1 MHCSMKKVRR
11 IVKKIHK
18 ITKIIDVIIPVSV
31 KHVIGIQGKSQFIK
45 LLSFL
50 FILICHKMLRKLHIT
65 DGTSYENPGI
75 LAFPNINKN
84 YMENLP
90 R

>member
-1 MHCSMKKVRR
+1 VHCSMKKVRR

-45 LLSFL
+45 LLREF
-50 FILICHKMLRKLHIT
+50 FI
-65 DGTSYENPGI
+65 Y
-75 LAFPNINKN
+75 F
-84 YMENLP
+84 NLS
-90 R
+90 